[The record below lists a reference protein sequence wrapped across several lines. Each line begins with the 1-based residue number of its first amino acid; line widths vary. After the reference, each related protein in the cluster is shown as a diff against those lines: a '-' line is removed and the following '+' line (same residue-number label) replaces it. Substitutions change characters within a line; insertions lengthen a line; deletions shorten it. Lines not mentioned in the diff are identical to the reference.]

1 MTLCHFV
8 VRTFYV
14 AKYILKDYFVLN
26 VMQYVLSLGY
36 MGYYMHNK
44 QACMKFDI

>member
-1 MTLCHFV
+1 MTSMCHFV

-26 VMQYVLSLGY
+26 VIQYVTSLSY
-36 MGYYMHNK
+36 MGYYMHTHNK
-44 QACMKFDI
+44 YL

>member
-1 MTLCHFV
+1 MTYLVH

-26 VMQYVLSLGY
+26 VMQYVTTLSY
-36 MGYYMHNK
+36 M
-44 QACMKFDI
+44 

>member
-1 MTLCHFV
+1 MGRWVCDIFSHFV

-36 MGYYMHNK
+36 M
-44 QACMKFDI
+44 